1 VIHSDR
7 LVGISLGKIMLKPG
21 DIAIVSGARTP
32 FGRYCGKLKDF
43 TAQEL
48 GAIAAKGAMERAS
61 VDPKEVDHAVFGN
74 AQQTS
79 GDALY
84 GARHVGLRAGLPIE
98 VPALTVNR
106 LCGSGM
112 QAIVNAAQLVQLDE
126 AKVVLAGGME
136 AMSQAPFVIRGRD
149 GFTLAPGGKLEDSL
163 MVALLDSYC
172 GLYMANTAELYGEEQ
187 GITRQAQ
194 DEFALRSQKCAED
207 AYKAGRLQEELVPVP
222 LRNHKGEATGE
233 SLTEDDHRRPQ
244 TTLEGLGKLK
254 AAFGKNGTVTAGN
267 ASGIVDGAAAVVV
280 MSMEEARK
288 RNLMPLGRIVS
299 WGIAGVEPKLMGRG
313 PVPASKIALQ
323 KAGMSLEYMDLIEV
337 NEAFAAQYLAVEKEL
352 GLDREKVNVNG
363 GAIALGHPLGATGTR
378 LVITLL
384 YELRRRKKKYG
395 LATAC
400 IGGGQGI
407 AMIVETLLNF

>member
-1 VIHSDR
+1 MQ
-7 LVGISLGKIMLKPG
+7 MLKPG

-48 GAIAAKGAMERAS
+48 GAIAAKEAIERAGVS
-61 VDPKEVDHAVFGN
+61 LNEFDHVVFGN

-98 VPALTVNR
+98 TPALTVNR

-112 QAIVNAAQLVQLDE
+112 QAIVNAAQMVQLGE
-126 AKVVLAGGME
+126 ASVVLAGGME

-172 GLYMANTAELYGEEQ
+172 GSYMANTAELYGEQQ
-187 GITRQAQ
+187 GITRQMQ
-194 DEFALRSQKCAED
+194 DEFALRSQKYADE
-207 AYKAGRLQEELVPVP
+207 AYKAGRIQEELVPVP
-222 LRNHKGEATGE
+222 LKKSKGEPTGDLF
-233 SLTEDDHRRPQ
+233 SEDDHRRPQ
-244 TTLEGLGKLK
+244 TTMEGLAKLK
-254 AAFGKNGTVTAGN
+254 TAFGKSGTVTAGN

-280 MSMEEARK
+280 MSVEAAQK
-288 RNLMPLGRIVS
+288 RDLKPLGRIVS
-299 WGIAGVEPKLMGRG
+299 WGIAGVDPKIMGRG
-313 PVPASKIALQ
+313 PVPATKIAIQ
-323 KAGMSLEYMDLIEV
+323 KAGLTLDYIDLIEI
-337 NEAFAAQYLAVEKEL
+337 NEAFAAQYLGVEKEL

-395 LATAC
+395 LASAC

-407 AMIVETLLNF
+407 AMVVESFN

>member
-1 VIHSDR
+1 
-7 LVGISLGKIMLKPG
+7 MLKPG

-32 FGRYCGKLKDF
+32 FGRYCGKIKDYS
-43 TAQEL
+43 AQEL
-48 GAIAAKGAMERAS
+48 GAVASKTAIERAGI
-61 VDPKEVDHAVFGN
+61 DPKEFDHVVFGN
-74 AQQTS
+74 AQQTT

-98 VPALTVNR
+98 TPALTVNR

-112 QAIVNAAQLVQLDE
+112 QAIVNAAQMIQTDE
-126 AKVVLAGGME
+126 AKMVLAGGME
-136 AMSQAPFVIRGRD
+136 SMSQAPFSIRGRD

-163 MVALLDSYC
+163 MVALMDTYC
-172 GLYMANTAELYGEEQ
+172 GLSMSSTAELYGEQQ

-194 DEFALRSQKCAED
+194 DEFALRSQQMAD
-207 AYKAGRLQEELVPVP
+207 AAYKAGRIQEELTPVA
-222 LRNHKGEATGE
+222 LRSKGEPTGE
-233 SLTEDDHRRPQ
+233 QLTEDDHRRPQ
-244 TTLEGLGKLK
+244 TTIEGLAKLR
-254 AAFGKNGTVTAGN
+254 AAFGKGTVTAGN

-280 MSMEEARK
+280 MSLEEAQK
-288 RNLMPLGRIVS
+288 RNLKPLGRIVN
-299 WGIAGVEPKLMGRG
+299 WGIAGVDPKVMGRG
-313 PVPASKIALQ
+313 PVPATKAALQ
-323 KAGMSLEYMDLIEV
+323 RAGLTLDYIDLIEV

-407 AMIVETLLNF
+407 AMVVESFH

>member
-1 VIHSDR
+1 
-7 LVGISLGKIMLKPG
+7 MLKPG

-32 FGRYCGKLKDF
+32 MGRYCGKLKDF

-48 GAIAAKGAMERAS
+48 GAVAAKGAIERAGI
-61 VDPKEVDHAVFGN
+61 DPKQFDHVVFGN

-98 VPALTVNR
+98 TPALTVNR

-112 QAIVNAAQLVQLDE
+112 QAIVNAAQMVQTDE
-126 AKVVLAGGME
+126 AKIVLAGGME

-172 GLYMANTAELYGEEQ
+172 GLYMANTAELYGEQ
-187 GITRQAQ
+187 HGITREMQ
-194 DEFALRSQKCAED
+194 DELALRSQQMAQA
-207 AYKAGRLQEELVPVP
+207 AYQEGRMPEELVPVS
-222 LRNHKGEATGE
+222 LKNSKGEATGE
-233 SLTEDDHRRPQ
+233 MFTEDDHRRPQ
-244 TTLEGLGKLK
+244 TTMEGLAKLRP
-254 AAFGKNGTVTAGN
+254 AFGKNGTVTAGN
-267 ASGIVDGAAAVVV
+267 ASGIVDGGAAVVV
-280 MSMEEARK
+280 MSVEQAQK
-288 RNLMPLGRIVS
+288 RDLNPLGRIVN
-299 WGIAGVEPKLMGRG
+299 WGIAGVDPKLMGRG
-313 PVPASKIALQ
+313 PVPATKLALQ
-323 KAGMSLEYMDLIEV
+323 RAGLTLPYIDLIEV

-352 GLDREKVNVNG
+352 GLDRSKVNVNG
-363 GAIALGHPLGATGTR
+363 GAIALGHPLGATGAR

-407 AMIVETLLNF
+407 AMVVESFHS

>member
-1 VIHSDR
+1 
-7 LVGISLGKIMLKPG
+7 MLKPG

-48 GAIAAKGAMERAS
+48 GAIAGKGAIARAGL
-61 VDPKEVDHAVFGN
+61 EMQEFDHAVFGN

-84 GARHVGLRAGLPIE
+84 GARHVGLRAGLPIDT
-98 VPALTVNR
+98 PALTVNR

-112 QAIVNAAQLVQLDE
+112 QAIVNAAQMIQLGE
-126 AKVVLAGGME
+126 ASVVLAGGME

-172 GLYMANTAELYGEEQ
+172 GLYMANTAELYGEQ
-187 GITRQAQ
+187 QAITRPAQ
-194 DEFALRSQKCAED
+194 DEFALRSQQKAD
-207 AYKAGRLQEELVPVP
+207 AAYKDGRLREELVPVP
-222 LRNHKGEATGE
+222 LRNSKGGANGE

-244 TTLEGLGKLK
+244 TTMEGLAKLK
-254 AAFGKNGTVTAGN
+254 PAFGKQGTVTAGN
-267 ASGIVDGAAAVVV
+267 ASGIVDGGAAVVV
-280 MSMEEARK
+280 MSLENALK
-288 RNLMPLGRIVS
+288 RGLKPLGRIVS
-299 WGIAGVEPKLMGRG
+299 WGIAGVDPKLMGRG
-313 PVPASKIALQ
+313 PVPATKVALE
-323 KAGMSLEYMDLIEV
+323 KARLSLDYIDLIEV

-407 AMIVETLLNF
+407 AMVVESLH

>member
-1 VIHSDR
+1 
-7 LVGISLGKIMLKPG
+7 MLKPG

-32 FGRYCGKLKDF
+32 FGRYCGKIKDY

-48 GAIAAKGAMERAS
+48 GAVAAKAAIERAGI
-61 VDPKEVDHAVFGN
+61 DPKEFDHVVFGN

-98 VPALTVNR
+98 TPALTVNR

-112 QAIVNAAQLVQLDE
+112 QAIVSAAQMIQTDE

-136 AMSQAPFVIRGRD
+136 SMSQAPFSIRGRD
-149 GFTLAPGGKLEDSL
+149 GFTLKPGGRMEDSL
-163 MVALLDSYC
+163 TVALLDSYC
-172 GLYMANTAELYGEEQ
+172 GLQMSTTAEIYAEQQ
-187 GITRQAQ
+187 GITREAQ
-194 DEFALRSQKCAED
+194 DEMALRSQQKADD
-207 AYKAGRLQEELVPVP
+207 AYKVGRIQEELTPVP
-222 LRNHKGEATGE
+222 PRNSKGEPTGE
-233 SLTEDDHRRPQ
+233 TLTEDDHRRPQ
-244 TTLEGLGKLK
+244 TTMEGLAKLR
-254 AAFGKNGTVTAGN
+254 AAFGAIAGKPGTVTAGN
-267 ASGIVDGAAAVVV
+267 ASGIVDGGAAVVV
-280 MSMEEARK
+280 MSLEEAQK
-288 RNLMPLGRIVS
+288 RNLKPLGRIVN
-299 WGIAGVEPKLMGRG
+299 WGIAGVDPKVMGRG
-313 PVPASKIALQ
+313 PVPASKVALQ
-323 KAGMSLEYMDLIEV
+323 RAALTLDYIDLIEV

-407 AMIVETLLNF
+407 AMVVESFQ

>member
-1 VIHSDR
+1 
-7 LVGISLGKIMLKPG
+7 MLKPG

-48 GAIAAKGAMERAS
+48 GAVAAKGAIERS
-61 VDPKEVDHAVFGN
+61 GIDPTEFDHAVFGN

-98 VPALTVNR
+98 TPALTVNR

-112 QAIVNAAQLVQLDE
+112 QAIVSAAQMIQTDE
-126 AKVVLAGGME
+126 AKIVVAGGME
-136 AMSQAPFVIRGRD
+136 AMSQAPFTIRGRD
-149 GFTLAPGGKLEDSL
+149 GFTLAPGGKMEDSL

-172 GLYMANTAELYGEEQ
+172 GLYMANTAELYGEQQ

-194 DEFALRSQKCAED
+194 DEFAMRSQQKAD
-207 AYKAGRLQEELVPVP
+207 AAYKEGRIQEELVPVP

-244 TTLEGLGKLK
+244 TTMEGLAKLK

-267 ASGIVDGAAAVVV
+267 ASGIVDGGAAVVV
-280 MSMEEARK
+280 MSLEEVRK
-288 RNLMPLGRIVS
+288 RNMEPLGRIVS
-299 WGIAGVEPKLMGRG
+299 WGVAGVEPKLMGRG
-313 PVPASKIALQ
+313 PVPATKIALQ
-323 KAGMSLEYMDLIEV
+323 KAGLSLDYIDLIEV
-337 NEAFAAQYLAVEKEL
+337 NEAFAAQYLSVEKEL

-407 AMIVETLLNF
+407 AMIVESMN

>member
-1 VIHSDR
+1 
-7 LVGISLGKIMLKPG
+7 MLKPG

-48 GAIAAKGAMERAS
+48 GAVAAKGAIERSGIQA
-61 VDPKEVDHAVFGN
+61 KEFDQVVFGN

-98 VPALTVNR
+98 TPALTVNR

-112 QAIVNAAQLVQLDE
+112 QAIVSAAQMIQTDE
-126 AKVVLAGGME
+126 AKIVLAGGME

-163 MVALLDSYC
+163 MVALLDTYC
-172 GLYMANTAELYGEEQ
+172 GSYMANTAELYGSQQ
-187 GITRQAQ
+187 GITREMQ
-194 DEFALRSQKCAED
+194 DEFALRSQQKAD
-207 AYKAGRLQEELVPVP
+207 AAYKEGRIQEELVPVP
-222 LRNHKGEATGE
+222 LRNAKGEPTGE

-244 TTLEGLGKLK
+244 TTMEGLAKLK
-254 AAFGKNGTVTAGN
+254 PAFGKSGTVTAGN

-280 MSMEEARK
+280 MSLDEVRK
-288 RNLMPLGRIVS
+288 RNMEPLGRIVG
-299 WGIAGVEPKLMGRG
+299 WGIAGVEPNVMGRG
-313 PVPASKIALQ
+313 PVPATKTALQ
-323 KAGMSLEYMDLIEV
+323 KAGLNLDYIDLIEV

-395 LATAC
+395 LASAC

-407 AMIVETLLNF
+407 AMVVESMS

>member
-1 VIHSDR
+1 
-7 LVGISLGKIMLKPG
+7 MLKPG

-32 FGRYCGKLKDF
+32 FGRYCGKIKDY

-48 GAIAAKGAMERAS
+48 GAVAAKAAIERAG
-61 VDPKEVDHAVFGN
+61 VDAEHFDHAVFGN

-98 VPALTVNR
+98 TPALTVNR

-112 QAIVNAAQLVQLDE
+112 QAIVSAAQMIQTEE

-136 AMSQAPFVIRGRD
+136 SMSQAPFSIRGRD

-172 GLYMANTAELYGEEQ
+172 GLYMANTAELYGEQQ

-194 DEFALRSQKCAED
+194 DEFALRSQQKADE
-207 AYKAGRLQEELVPVP
+207 AYKAGRMQEELTPVP
-222 LRNHKGEATGE
+222 LRNSKGEVTGE
-233 SLTEDDHRRPQ
+233 MLTEDDHRRPQ
-244 TTLEGLGKLK
+244 TTLEGLAKLR
-254 AAFGKNGTVTAGN
+254 AAFGPSSGKLGTVTAGN

-280 MSMEEARK
+280 MSLDQAQR
-288 RNLMPLGRIVS
+288 RNLSPLGRLIN
-299 WGIAGVEPKLMGRG
+299 WGIAGVDPKLMGRG
-313 PVPASKIALQ
+313 PVPATKIALQ
-323 KAGMSLEYMDLIEV
+323 RAGLTLDYIDLIEV

-407 AMIVETLLNF
+407 AMVVESFQ

>member
-1 VIHSDR
+1 
-7 LVGISLGKIMLKPG
+7 MLKAG

-48 GAIAAKGAMERAS
+48 GAIAGKGAMERS
-61 VDPKEVDHAVFGN
+61 GIDPKEFDHVVFGN

-84 GARHVGLRAGLPIE
+84 GARHVGLRAGIPIE

-112 QAIVNAAQLVQLDE
+112 QAIASAAQLIQTDE
-126 AKVVLAGGME
+126 AKIVLAGGME

-149 GFTLAPGGKLEDSL
+149 GFSLSPGGKLEDSL

-172 GLYMANTAELYGEEQ
+172 GLYMANTAELYGEQQ
-187 GITRQAQ
+187 GINRQMQ
-194 DEFALRSQKCAED
+194 DEFALRSQKCADD
-207 AYKAGRLQEELVPVP
+207 AYKGGRLQEELVPVP
-222 LRNHKGEATGE
+222 LRNSKGEAIGE
-233 SLTEDDHRRPQ
+233 MLTEDDHRRPQ
-244 TTLEGLGKLK
+244 TTMEGLTKLK
-254 AAFGKNGTVTAGN
+254 PAFGKNGTVTAGN

-280 MSMEEARK
+280 MSLDEASK
-288 RNLMPLGRIVS
+288 RGLKPLGRIVS
-299 WGIAGVEPKLMGRG
+299 WGVAGVEPKVMGRG
-313 PVPASKIALQ
+313 PVPATKLALQ
-323 KAGMSLEYMDLIEV
+323 KAALTLDYIDLIEV

-352 GLDREKVNVNG
+352 GLDRDKVNVNG

-378 LVITLL
+378 LIITFL
-384 YELRRRKKKYG
+384 YELSRRKKKYG

-407 AMIVETLLNF
+407 AMVVESFQ